1 MYIPAQ
7 RNVLWVVAF
16 FGFVMVKRSSS
27 GTDMF
32 FLGGGESSTYGV
44 VALCNRPAA
53 LDANCQLYYLYI
65 CIHAHTFY
73 LLMIILVTKRI
84 ELVR

>member
-27 GTDMF
+27 GTEMF
-32 FLGGGESSTYGV
+32 FPWRGDSSAYGV

-53 LDANCQLYYLYI
+53 LDANANYNNYKIVYV
-65 CIHAHTFY
+65 HAHMILVY
-73 LLMIILVTKRI
+73 LLMIK
-84 ELVR
+84 EN

>member
-16 FGFVMVKRSSS
+16 FGFVMVKRSNS
-27 GTDMF
+27 GTDKF

-44 VALCNRPAA
+44 SC
-53 LDANCQLYYLYI
+53 
-65 CIHAHTFY
+65 
-73 LLMIILVTKRI
+73 LM
-84 ELVR
+84 

>member
-16 FGFVMVKRSSS
+16 FGFVMVKRSST
-27 GTDMF
+27 GTDF
-32 FLGGGESSTYGV
+32 YSLGEGECSIYGV

-53 LDANCQLYYLYI
+53 LDGNANYNIYTSVYM
-65 CIHAHTFY
+65 F
-73 LLMIILVTKRI
+73 ILVTY
-84 ELVR
+84 

>member
-16 FGFVMVKRSSS
+16 FGFVMVKRSGS

-32 FLGGGESSTYGV
+32 FPWRGESSTFGV

-53 LDANCQLYYLYI
+53 LDATMRMHNYNNYKSVYMLI
-65 CIHAHTFY
+65 C
-73 LLMIILVTKRI
+73 MILVTC
-84 ELVR
+84 